1 MYRLLAVRKN
11 LPLGGDH
18 HGTCS
23 RHTTGNGSCAT
34 GQTGMTVPSPDPV
47 GKSEPPVK
55 APSPAAEVPAAASA
69 SVGPTTEITLQD
81 FQRIQLRV
89 GVIRAAEIHPQA
101 DRLLVLQVDL
111 GEAQPRQVVAGI
123 RATYQPA
130 DLIGKQVVVVAN
142 LKPALLRGVESKGMV
157 LAGSDAAAGIVIL
170 SPERALSPG
179 SPVK

>member
-1 MYRLLAVRKN
+1 
-11 LPLGGDH
+11 
-18 HGTCS
+18 
-23 RHTTGNGSCAT
+23 
-34 GQTGMTVPSPDPV
+34 MTVPSPDPA
-47 GKSEPPVK
+47 GKSEVPVK
-55 APSPAAEVPAAASA
+55 APAPVAEILGAS
-69 SVGPTTEITLQD
+69 SEIPLQV

-101 DRLLVLQVDL
+101 DRLLVLQVDM